1 MLKNVILYILLHI
14 FWSMPIKNN
23 RILFMS
29 YAGKYYNDNPKA
41 ISDYLSKHF
50 KGCELI
56 WLVNKNLCINHT
68 SDNIKFVNKK
78 SLIALYM
85 LATSK
90 IWVDNCRKAPW
101 IRKRKKQYYIQ
112 TWHGGITLKMV
123 EKDVETLLP
132 KNHIKCAKNDSLMAD
147 LIISNSK
154 WNTNVIKRAFWY
166 NGKILECGTPR
177 LDSHFHLKYHDLAIT
192 KKRIGLSENMN
203 YVLYAPTFRNSGDL
217 NIYKL
222 DYEKLCNALSKKFS
236 GNWTVLL
243 RLHPNIRKLG
253 TKIIE
258 TEKCINVTEYPDMYD
273 LLDISEILITDYS
286 SSMFEAGF
294 LNKKVFLYCGD
305 LEKYQK
311 ERPLYFDIK
320 SLPYL
325 LAQTMEELEHQIKIF
340 DWIHY
345 KKQLETFNRK
355 LGILETGKSCAVICD
370 IIRNKL
376 AT

>member
-1 MLKNVILYILLHI
+1 
-14 FWSMPIKNN
+14 
-23 RILFMS
+23 
-29 YAGKYYNDNPKA
+29 
-41 ISDYLSKHF
+41 
-50 KGCELI
+50 
-56 WLVNKNLCINHT
+56 
-68 SDNIKFVNKK
+68 
-78 SLIALYM
+78 
-85 LATSK
+85 
-90 IWVDNCRKAPW
+90 
-101 IRKRKKQYYIQ
+101 
-112 TWHGGITLKMV
+112 MV

-217 NIYKL
+217 NIYNL

-320 SLPYL
+320 
-325 LAQTMEELEHQIKIF
+325 
-340 DWIHY
+340 
-345 KKQLETFNRK
+345 
-355 LGILETGKSCAVICD
+355 
-370 IIRNKL
+370 
-376 AT
+376 

>member
-1 MLKNVILYILLHI
+1 MDC
-14 FWSMPIKNN
+14 FIK
-23 RILFMS
+23 I
-29 YAGKYYNDNPKA
+29 
-41 ISDYLSKHF
+41 
-50 KGCELI
+50 
-56 WLVNKNLCINHT
+56 
-68 SDNIKFVNKK
+68 
-78 SLIALYM
+78 
-85 LATSK
+85 
-90 IWVDNCRKAPW
+90 
-101 IRKRKKQYYIQ
+101 
-112 TWHGGITLKMV
+112 
-123 EKDVETLLP
+123 
-132 KNHIKCAKNDSLMAD
+132 
-147 LIISNSK
+147 
-154 WNTNVIKRAFWY
+154 
-166 NGKILECGTPR
+166 
-177 LDSHFHLKYHDLAIT
+177 
-192 KKRIGLSENMN
+192 
-203 YVLYAPTFRNSGDL
+203 
-217 NIYKL
+217 
-222 DYEKLCNALSKKFS
+222 
-236 GNWTVLL
+236 
-243 RLHPNIRKLG
+243 KLG

-370 IIRNKL
+370 IIKNKL